1 MTEQP
6 MGQPLPVLQDA
17 PAGRT
22 VIGDPAAVKIAAIAA
37 RAVPGVHALGPGTG
51 RALGAIRDAVGA
63 NDLSHGVK
71 VEIGQT
77 QLAVDISLVADYG
90 FALNALADAV
100 RAAVYDALTDLV
112 GLEVI
117 EVNIEVLDVHLPPPA
132 ESRTESRTESRAESR
147 AMVSG
152 TAGTRRIEPGS
163 AGRVRPTGATQFEQA
178 GE

>member
-1 MTEQP
+1 MKGESSMIEQA
-6 MGQPLPVLQDA
+6 MGRPLPVLQGT

-37 RAVPGVHALGPGTG
+37 RAVPGVHSLGPGAG

-63 NDLSHGVK
+63 SDLSQGVK
-71 VEIGQT
+71 VEVGQT

-100 RAAVYDALTDLV
+100 RVAVYEALTELV

-117 EVNIEVLDVHLPPPA
+117 EVNVEILDVHLLPPA
-132 ESRTESRTESRAESR
+132 EPRTVER
-147 AMVSG
+147 VS
-152 TAGTRRIEPGS
+152 A
-163 AGRVRPTGATQFEQA
+163 TGATQLKQPVE
-178 GE
+178 

>member
-1 MTEQP
+1 MTEQS
-6 MGQPLPVLQDA
+6 MGRPLPVLQDA

-22 VIGDPAAVKIAAIAA
+22 VIGDPAAMKIAAIAA

-51 RALGAIRDAVGA
+51 RALGALRDAVGA

-132 ESRTESRTESRAESR
+132 ESRTESRATVSATTE
-147 AMVSG
+147 
-152 TAGTRRIEPGS
+152 TRRVGSGS
-163 AGRVRPTGATQFEQA
+163 AGRLRPTGATQLEQA